1 MLTVPDISPNS
12 DVLVAALAYGKAGL
26 YIGPLKQGSKNPGS
40 VLLKSWPT
48 QTVRSAGD
56 IAEWFTNTS
65 HGVFLHCGRSGLV
78 VLDVDHPETVPA
90 EWWPLLAAMPL
101 QRSRPEGDPR
111 RGHYIAQVP
120 AGRRIGNAV
129 GPTGRLGWGEVRGEN
144 GVIVLAPTIHA
155 EAASGARYEWAR
167 TGPVPVLDALIAD
180 TLPEG
185 GDRSSTVS
193 DAAVVAWL
201 EKHDAERKPWMGEY
215 PVLHYVALVKGGA
228 SRHESAVSSAAWLCR
243 EIAAGL
249 YSAAAL
255 DTLEAVFR
263 DGFTAAERRN
273 RRGSSREWWGI
284 LAWAVAQIT
293 PERVAE
299 VRAKHGITDDPPP
312 TDPDG
317 GRDPLADV
325 AEGTWAAWS

>member
-1 MLTVPDISPNS
+1 MPTIPAITSEHTPLT
-12 DVLVAALAYGKAGL
+12 AGLAYAKAGL
-26 YIGPLKQGSKNPGS
+26 YIGPLRQGSKNPGS
-40 VLLKSWPT
+40 ILGSWPT
-48 QTVRSAGD
+48 RTSRSAGD
-56 IAEWFTNTS
+56 VAAWFEATA
-65 HGVFLHCGRSGLV
+65 HGLFLHCGRSGLV
-78 VLDVDHPETVPA
+78 VLDVDAPELVPA
-90 EWWPLLAAMPL
+90 QWWPLLDAMPL

-111 RGHYIAQVP
+111 RGHYLAACP
-120 AGRRIGNAV
+120 DGRRIGNAT

-144 GVIVLAPTIHA
+144 GVIVLAPTVH
-155 EAASGARYEWAR
+155 EKAAQGARYEWAR

-185 GDRSSTVS
+185 GDRSSAVS

-201 EKHDAERKPWMGEY
+201 EKHDAAGTHPDAAAS
-215 PVLHYVALVKGGA
+215 PVRNYITLCEGGA
-228 SRHESAVSSAAWLCR
+228 SRHETAVRNVAWMCR
-243 EIAAGL
+243 EVAAGL
-249 YSAAAL
+249 YPATAL

-263 DGFTAAERRN
+263 DGFSAAERRD

-312 TDPDG
+312 TNPDG